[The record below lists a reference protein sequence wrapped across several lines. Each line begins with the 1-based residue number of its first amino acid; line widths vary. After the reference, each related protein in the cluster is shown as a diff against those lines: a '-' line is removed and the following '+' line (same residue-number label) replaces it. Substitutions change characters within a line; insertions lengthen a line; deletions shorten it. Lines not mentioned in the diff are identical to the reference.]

1 MSKKI
6 FITGGTGFMGKHII
20 KKLIE
25 RGDSVFILTRNPDK
39 VKALYGNESKVE
51 AINSNEIKSP
61 EQLSKV
67 FEETDVI
74 INLAGANVGDKRWTK
89 EYKEEIYNSRIETTK
104 LIVESIKLCKNKPEL
119 LISASGVGIYGFCG
133 EEKINEESDLGK
145 DFLAKV
151 CTDWENE
158 AVKAE
163 ESGVRVA
170 LIRTGIVLGKNEGA
184 LKELMLPFK
193 FFIGAYQGNGKQWLS
208 WIHIEDI
215 VNLYLFVI
223 DNIYL
228 NGAINGTSPNPV
240 RNKEFIETISKFKK
254 TFFIAPVPGFIMK
267 LIAGEFAENLLTGQK
282 VYPEKAIDSG
292 YAFKYSDLNSALK
305 NLLKD

>member
-20 KKLIE
+20 KKFIA
-25 RGDSVFILTRNPDK
+25 RGDSVIIFSRNPDK
-39 VKALYGNESKVE
+39 VKAAFGNGSKVE
-51 AINSNEIKSP
+51 AINSSEFRSP
-61 EQLSKV
+61 EHLSKV
-67 FEETDVI
+67 IEETDVI
-74 INLAGANVGDKRWTK
+74 INLAGANVGEKRWTK
-89 EYKEEIYNSRIETTK
+89 EYKEEIYNSRSNTTK
-104 LIVESIKLCKNKPEL
+104 LIVESIKLCKNKPET

-133 EEKINEESDLGK
+133 EEKINEGSDLGK

-151 CTDWENE
+151 CIDWENE
-158 AVKAE
+158 AVKAG

-223 DNIYL
+223 DTMNMM
-228 NGAINGTSPNPV
+228 GSVNGTSPDPV
-240 RNKEFIETISKFKK
+240 TNKEFIETISLYKK
-254 TFFIAPVPGFIMK
+254 TVLIAPVPGIILK
-267 LIAGEFAENLLTGQK
+267 LIAGEFAENLLTGQR

-292 YAFKYSDLNSALK
+292 FDFKYKDLNSALK